1 MTTQPE
7 AGPTMVRG
15 VEQTQSAPPI
25 HSSAGTQPRTIFE
38 TMRRLALWLA
48 MISTP
53 LAVQAQAPAPEPAAE
68 DADPAPAQGDPEA
81 EAREAFRE
89 GSDAYAEARYGE
101 AMRLFRRA
109 YELSGRAALLYNIG
123 LTADRLRDD
132 AAAVDAFERYLASGE
147 DARRDEVER
156 RLAASRARLIAS
168 SVPDPVEPDPDPSP
182 PLGAES
188 PSRAGPWAVGLTGA
202 ALAVG
207 GAVMLA
213 VGARQVADVNDTP
226 TGTRDWSDVS
236 GDASRGRALSI
247 LGASLLAVGT
257 AAGVVSVSWR
267 LATPDRSGDAGPREQ
282 AAMIHFRGRF

>member
-1 MTTQPE
+1 M
-7 AGPTMVRG
+7 
-15 VEQTQSAPPI
+15 
-25 HSSAGTQPRTIFE
+25 H
-38 TMRRLALWLA
+38 RLALCLT

-53 LAVQAQAPAPEPAAE
+53 FAVQAQAPAAEPVE
-68 DADPAPAQGDPEA
+68 DADPPAAQGDPEA

-168 SVPDPVEPDPDPSP
+168 SVPEPVETDPDPDPSP
-182 PLGAES
+182 PLDAES

-213 VGARQVADVNDTP
+213 IGARRVADVNDTP
-226 TGTRDWSDVS
+226 AGTRDWSDVS

-282 AAMIHFRGRF
+282 AAMIHFQRSF

>member
-1 MTTQPE
+1 
-7 AGPTMVRG
+7 
-15 VEQTQSAPPI
+15 
-25 HSSAGTQPRTIFE
+25 
-38 TMRRLALWLA
+38 MRWIALWLA
-48 MISTP
+48 WMVTP
-53 LAVQAQAPAPEPAAE
+53 LAVQAQAPVE
-68 DADPAPAQGDPEA
+68 DPAPGESDPEA

-168 SVPDPVEPDPDPSP
+168 SVPDPAGPDPALSDPARSDPTAEPD
-182 PLGAES
+182 G

-226 TGTRDWSDVS
+226 DGTRDWSDVS
-236 GDASRGRALSI
+236 GDASRGRTLSI

-267 LATPDRSGDAGPREQ
+267 LATPDRSGDAGSERPREQ
-282 AAMIHFRGRF
+282 AVTIHFRGSF

>member
-1 MTTQPE
+1 
-7 AGPTMVRG
+7 
-15 VEQTQSAPPI
+15 
-25 HSSAGTQPRTIFE
+25 
-38 TMRRLALWLA
+38 

-53 LAVQAQAPAPEPAAE
+53 FAVQAQAPAAEPVE
-68 DADPAPAQGDPEA
+68 DADPPAAQGDPEA

-156 RLAASRARLIAS
+156 RLAASRARLVAS
-168 SVPDPVEPDPDPSP
+168 SVPDPVEPEPSP
-182 PLGAES
+182 PPLEAER

-282 AAMIHFRGRF
+282 AAMIHFRGSF

>member
-1 MTTQPE
+1 
-7 AGPTMVRG
+7 
-15 VEQTQSAPPI
+15 
-25 HSSAGTQPRTIFE
+25 
-38 TMRRLALWLA
+38 MRWIALCLVWVV
-48 MISTP
+48 TP
-53 LAVQAQAPAPEPAAE
+53 LAVQAQAPAEEPPRE
-68 DADPAPAQGDPEA
+68 SDPEA

-156 RLAASRARLIAS
+156 RLAASRARLIAR
-168 SVPDPVEPDPDPSP
+168 SVPDPDRSDPARSDAGLVDPPPPD
-182 PLGAES
+182 G
-188 PSRAGPWAVGLTGA
+188 PSRAGPWAVGLTGV

-226 TGTRDWSDVS
+226 DGTRDWSEVS
-236 GDASRGRALSI
+236 SDASRGRTLSI
-247 LGASLLAVGT
+247 VGASLLAVGT

-267 LATPDRSGDAGPREQ
+267 LATPDRSGDAGSAREQ
-282 AAMIHFRGRF
+282 AVTIHFRGSF

>member
-1 MTTQPE
+1 
-7 AGPTMVRG
+7 
-15 VEQTQSAPPI
+15 
-25 HSSAGTQPRTIFE
+25 
-38 TMRRLALWLA
+38 MRWIALCLAWVV
-48 MISTP
+48 TP
-53 LAVQAQAPAPEPAAE
+53 LAVQAQAPAE
-68 DADPAPAQGDPEA
+68 DAAPRESDPEA

-132 AAAVDAFERYLASGE
+132 AAAVEAFERYLASGE

-168 SVPDPVEPDPDPSP
+168 SVPDSRPDPARLDSGDVDPTPPAEPD
-182 PLGAES
+182 G

-202 ALAVG
+202 VLAVG

-226 TGTRDWSDVS
+226 DGTRDWSDVS
-236 GDASRGRALSI
+236 GDASRGRTLSI

-267 LATPDRSGDAGPREQ
+267 LATPDRSGDAGTERPREQ
-282 AAMIHFRGRF
+282 AVTIHFRGSF

>member
-1 MTTQPE
+1 MH
-7 AGPTMVRG
+7 R
-15 VEQTQSAPPI
+15 
-25 HSSAGTQPRTIFE
+25 F
-38 TMRRLALWLA
+38 ALCLA

-53 LAVQAQAPAPEPAAE
+53 FAVQAQAPAAEPVE
-68 DADPAPAQGDPEA
+68 DADPPAAQGDPEA

-168 SVPDPVEPDPDPSP
+168 SVPDPVEPDPPP
-182 PLGAES
+182 PLDAER

-226 TGTRDWSDVS
+226 ARTRDWSDVS
-236 GDASRGRALSI
+236 GDASRGRTLSI

-282 AAMIHFRGRF
+282 AVTVHFRGSF